1 MEVTDSSAAVK
12 DHPHSVLTRCTIYK
26 LIALVAVVAGVY
38 VAINI
43 FAPVFLS
50 SSPDY
55 ATYFYLILLG
65 AAGFFIVRLISQLVY
80 RVIADS
86 SETQAR
92 GAKSVIVTT
101 GYLIM
106 VAIAISIIAKN
117 PTVTVV
123 IGTVT
128 GIILGVSMQ
137 SLIGNAIAGMVLA
150 ITRPFRIG
158 DTITVFGNTGTV
170 YEVGLLYTTLSAA
183 DGKTVLAPNTT
194 LLTTA
199 IIKEKVARAKTSE
212 AA

>member
-1 MEVTDSSAAVK
+1 
-12 DHPHSVLTRCTIYK
+12 
-26 LIALVAVVAGVY
+26 VY
-38 VAINI
+38 AAINVL
-43 FAPVFLS
+43 APLIL
-50 SSPDY
+50 PAYD
-55 ATYFYLILLG
+55 TYFYLILL
-65 AAGFFIVRLISQLVY
+65 AVAGFFIVRLLSQLAY
-80 RVIADS
+80 RVVADN

-92 GAKSVIVTT
+92 GAKSVIVTA
-101 GYLIM
+101 GYLAM
-106 VAIAISIIAKN
+106 VAVAVSIIAKN

-158 DTITVFGNTGTV
+158 DTITVFGSTGSV
-170 YEVGLLYTTLSAA
+170 YEIGLLYTTLFTAE
-183 DGKTVLAPNTT
+183 GKTVLAPNTS

-199 IIKEKVARAKTSE
+199 IIKEKTAPAKASE

>member
-1 MEVTDSSAAVK
+1 MKVADSKEVDRAHT
-12 DHPHSVLTRCTIYK
+12 VLTRCTVYK
-26 LIALVAVVAGVY
+26 LIALAIVVAAVY
-38 VAINI
+38 AAIYLL
-43 FAPVFLS
+43 APIVL
-50 SSPDY
+50 PYGAGYD
-55 ATYFYLILLG
+55 TYFYLILL
-65 AAGFFIVRLISQLVY
+65 AVAGFFIVRLISQLAY
-80 RVIADS
+80 RVVADS

-92 GAKSVIVTT
+92 GAKSVIVTA
-101 GYLIM
+101 GYLAM

-117 PTVTVV
+117 PTVTLV

-158 DTITVFGNTGTV
+158 DTITVFGSTGSV
-170 YEVGLLYTTLSAA
+170 YEIGLLYTTLSAA
-183 DGKTVLAPNTT
+183 EGKTVLAPNTS

-199 IIKEKVARAKTSE
+199 IIKEKTAAKTSE

>member
-1 MEVTDSSAAVK
+1 MEVTDNKAKEAE
-12 DHPHSVLTRCTIYK
+12 HAHSVLTRCTIYK
-26 LIALVAVVAGVY
+26 LIALAAIVAGVY
-38 VAINI
+38 AAINVM
-43 FAPVFLS
+43 APVVL
-50 SSPDY
+50 PAGDY
-55 ATYFYLILLG
+55 DIYFYLILL
-65 AAGFFIVRLISQLVY
+65 AVAGFFIVRLISQLAY
-80 RVIADS
+80 RVVADN

-92 GAKSVIVTT
+92 GAKSVIVTA
-101 GYLIM
+101 GYLAM

-158 DTITVFGNTGTV
+158 DTITIFGSTGSV
-170 YEVGLLYTTLSAA
+170 YEIGLLYTTLIAA
-183 DGKTVLAPNTT
+183 EGKTVLAPNTS

-199 IIKEKVARAKTSE
+199 IIKEKTARAKTSE